1 MIDMKSKE
9 NLKVRKTNFLEQSVL
24 WEMSI
29 TEKQFAK
36 SRNEVEKLKKTQ
48 PPTCSQLTWRKQ
60 GSIQFTL
67 LLRLNVELQAEA

>member
-1 MIDMKSKE
+1 MKSKE
-9 NLKVRKTNFLEQSVL
+9 NVKVKKTKLLEQSVS

-67 LLRLNVELQAEA
+67 LLRLNVELQAEAK